1 MNARRLQQQL
11 IYRLRQLGWVGGA
24 ASVLL
29 LGAVVY
35 ALVTFPAASQRLD
48 QLAEQ
53 LARTSGQLK
62 QAEQQPASEQALPPG
77 EQLQTFYQAFPKGTT
92 VPDWLGEIYRIA
104 GQQQL
109 TLEAGEYALT
119 QSPAGRLDRFRI
131 ALPVKATYPQIR
143 RFIATALA
151 TAPALALDGIYLKR
165 DKVGDGVVD
174 ARIVFL
180 LYLEK
185 GA

>member
-1 MNARRLQQQL
+1 MNLRLLRQHL

-24 ASVLL
+24 ATSLL
-29 LGAVVY
+29 LGATIY
-35 ALVTFPAASQRLD
+35 ALLTFPAANQRLD

-53 LARTSGQLK
+53 LGKASEQLK
-62 QAEQQPASEQALPPG
+62 LAEQQPAGNQPLPPG

-109 TLEAGEYALT
+109 ALEAGEYALT

-143 RFIATALA
+143 RFIATALS

-165 DKVGDGVVD
+165 DKVGDGIVD